1 MPVEF
6 ARQFYLEDATTFEHA
21 GGSWMRSAPE
31 LLERLVHLQRLA
43 NYCQEGEL
51 QNSSSGCIR
60 IGHSRSCKWDGSQGL
75 PSRAT
80 VDRPADRRI
89 YAAAISRAN

>member
-31 LLERLVHLQRLA
+31 LLERLVHLQRLELIIA
-43 NYCQEGEL
+43 KKENYRIAL
-51 QNSSSGCIR
+51 QGASG
-60 IGHSRSCKWDGSQGL
+60 
-75 PSRAT
+75 
-80 VDRPADRRI
+80 
-89 YAAAISRAN
+89 